1 MPAGQA
7 APHIFRRCPGRPPG
21 RSLCTVCP
29 HPTHRNRPCSGAGGR
44 GADGLFTSH
53 PGQSLIHHG
62 HFASTTAGARIPLP
76 PSGLRRSCPQAGAR
90 VHTALVQRR
99 SCSFRC
105 AALRTPP
112 PGRPLYSDAAG
123 RRSADRFRL
132 LPTRRRAGSGVKM
145 WHNASFF
152 TGCFAGFKC
161 NIFYNKIPFCKFIC
175 MYSIQLCKFSGMKQ
189 EAPSR
194 PDSMKALDELFERRQ
209 NGTADSTLRNP
220 SYIGALCKQ
229 GDSTACL
236 TLGLMK
242 LEVCPQIPSPC
253 SQTPDARHL
262 LPGPRCHTGHT
273 GCIRLLRTRM
283 LGQKCKGL
291 LLPRSRVR
299 RTRGLRWTRL
309 ASQRNQG
316 AHTRRAPI
324 LVAVMSVE

>member
-123 RRSADRFRL
+123 RRSAGPFR

-220 SYIGALCKQ
+220 SDIGALCEQ